1 MSFLSPWFLLGLLGV
16 GIPLAIHLSQ
26 KEKAAKVVFSTL
38 RFLKRMPKKM
48 IFFQQIQQWLL
59 LLTRAAIVAIL
70 ALAFA
75 RPFFAEPI
83 SKAVGLTPRS
93 VVLLLDTS
101 MSMQYDDYFE
111 RAKKAALETLRSLHA
126 GDEAAVVTF
135 AEGAGQIRGLTT
147 DLTGL
152 AAFVQTLAAPGF
164 QSTAYLAALRLADQM
179 LRSARYP
186 DKTVV
191 LISDYQRRAFENLD
205 ATWRLS
211 PGVAFE
217 GIRIRDAETTNLA
230 VTDVKSPARLIRD
243 QEEHV
248 ILGRVRN
255 LGTRPLFEARVS
267 LAIDDQIVESQ
278 KVDLTQN
285 SEALVQFRTKFRKRG
300 VYRGALSVDDAGFTP
315 DNTFYFTVNVATPL
329 KVLAVTDESA
339 GDGHASATRWFGSA
353 MGRRDGSRFQLDTL
367 RPAQVTRE
375 AMNPYHVIAL
385 LDVAD
390 LQSAQVKAFES
401 YVQKGG
407 SLLMAPAQR
416 VAALTFNRLFGAIAP
431 ARLEQ
436 KHIDPDGNFRV
447 IAEINQRHPII
458 RALQIGQSRDLGGA
472 HFRGYWS
479 TTPVEGSEIIMR
491 FDNGQAALLEG
502 RVGRGR
508 VLLFTS
514 SLDTAWNNF
523 PLQGWYL
530 PLMQEALRYL
540 ALQDEKKRWY
550 AVGEPVRMKVPPGNA
565 VRVTAPQGAETILTS
580 ATGDELIYRDT
591 RVPGFYAVRGG
602 DPRDFLAVNVSP
614 VESDLATAAPAEIDK
629 VLTNRE
635 TPVQKLPDAR
645 ASAVE
650 AQAEKSQRWWW
661 WLLLAAGL
669 MGLGET
675 LLANRT
681 YR

>member
-1 MSFLSPWFLLGLLGV
+1 MSFLSPWFLVGLLGI

-26 KEKAAKVVFSTL
+26 KEMAAKVVFSTL
-38 RFLKRMPKKM
+38 RFLKRTPKKM

-59 LLTRAAIVAIL
+59 LLTRAAIVGML
-70 ALAFA
+70 AVAFA
-75 RPFFAEPI
+75 RPFFAETI
-83 SKAVGLTPRS
+83 SQPAGLTPRS
-93 VVLLLDTS
+93 VVVLLDTS
-101 MSMQYDDYFE
+101 MSMQYGDYFE
-111 RAKKAALETLRSLHA
+111 RAKKAALETLRSLHT
-126 GDEAAVVTF
+126 GDEAALVTF
-135 AEGAGQIRGLTT
+135 AEGAGQVRELTT

-164 QSTAYLAALRLADQM
+164 QSTACLAALRLADQM

-191 LISDYQRRAFENLD
+191 LISDYQRRAFEDLD

-217 GIRIRDAETTNLA
+217 GIRIGDGETTNLA

-255 LGTRPLFEARVS
+255 LGTRPLSGARVS
-267 LAIDDQIVESQ
+267 LAIDDQIVEVQ
-278 KVDLTQN
+278 NVDLTES
-285 SEALVQFRTKFRKRG
+285 SEAVVQFRTKFRKRG
-300 VYRGALSVDDAGFTP
+300 VYRGALAVEDDGFAP
-315 DNTFYFTVNVATPL
+315 DNIFYFTVNVATPL
-329 KVLAVTDESA
+329 KVLALIDESA
-339 GDGHASATRWFGSA
+339 ADGHAAATRWFGSA

-375 AMNPYHVIAL
+375 AMDAYHVIAL
-385 LDVAD
+385 LDVTD
-390 LQSAQVKAFES
+390 LQPALVKAVES

-407 SLLMAPAQR
+407 SLLMAPAER
-416 VAALTFNRLFGAIAP
+416 VAAQIFNRLFGGIAP

-436 KHIDPDGNFRV
+436 KHTDSDGNFRV

-458 RALQIGQSRDLGGA
+458 RALQIGQSRDLGAA

-502 RVGRGR
+502 RFGRGR

-530 PLMQEALRYL
+530 PLMQEILRYL
-540 ALQDEKKRWY
+540 ALQDEKKRSY
-550 AVGEPVRMKVPPGNA
+550 TVGEPVRMKVPPGNA

-580 ATGDELIYRDT
+580 ATGDEVVYKNT
-591 RVPGFYAVRGG
+591 EVPGFYAVRGG
-602 DPRDFLAVNVSP
+602 DPHDFLAVNVSAL
-614 VESDLATAAPAEIDK
+614 ESDLATAEPGKIGE

-635 TPVQKLPDAR
+635 TPAQMLPDAR
-645 ASAVE
+645 ASAVD
-650 AQAEKSQRWWW
+650 ARAEKSQRWWW
-661 WLLLAAGL
+661 WILLAAGL